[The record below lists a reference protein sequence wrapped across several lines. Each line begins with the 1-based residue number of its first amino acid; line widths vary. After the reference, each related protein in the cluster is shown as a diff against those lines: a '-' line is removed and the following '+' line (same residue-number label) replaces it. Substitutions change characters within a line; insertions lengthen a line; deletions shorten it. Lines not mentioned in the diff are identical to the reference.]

1 MQLIPVESSNIK
13 AIGHEGSTM
22 RVQYANGTEYDFQG
36 VTAEIF
42 NNFMESDSKG
52 RFFGKNIRGKF
63 TSTKVGKDNKDGGT
77 L

>member
-36 VTAEIF
+36 VTAEMF
-42 NNFMESDSKG
+42 DNFMEAESKG